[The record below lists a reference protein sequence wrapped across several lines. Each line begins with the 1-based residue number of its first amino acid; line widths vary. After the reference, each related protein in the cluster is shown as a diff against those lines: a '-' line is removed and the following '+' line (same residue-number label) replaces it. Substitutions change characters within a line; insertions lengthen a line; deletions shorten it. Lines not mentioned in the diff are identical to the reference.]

1 MILIKDL
8 PDFDLS
14 QTLECGQ
21 CFRWDREADG
31 SYTIVAF
38 SRVINLKQEGS
49 DLRIENATQQEVDH
63 IWRCYLDL
71 DRDYGHIKRTLSM
84 RDPVLS
90 EAIRYGQG
98 IRLLKQDEWETLIS
112 FIVSQNANI
121 PRIRK
126 CIDSLCRTYGK
137 PLAPFRDKQY
147 YAFPEPVVLSHY
159 GMMESTNKGDGIN
172 NCGPIQ
178 GGDEKRTRDQCRLGY
193 RARYI
198 SETAAQI
205 LADEGRL
212 LYKAKDSGATD
223 AERYLLSL
231 SGVGPKVARCTLL
244 FSMGFY
250 DQFPLDV
257 WMKRVMADLYGFNEK
272 DSAGMARFA
281 AENFGDLGGFAQQY
295 LFYYIR
301 NKLGKSRPEL
311 AIQ

>member
-14 QTLECGQ
+14 QTMECGQ

-38 SRVINLKQEGS
+38 SRVINLKQDGF
-49 DLRIENATQQEVDH
+49 DATQQEVDR
-63 IWRCYLDL
+63 IWRPFLDL
-71 DRDYGHIKRTLSM
+71 DRDYGAIKRTLSM
-84 RDPVLS
+84 KDPILS
-90 EAIRYGQG
+90 EAVQYGQG

-112 FIVSQNANI
+112 FIISQNANI

-137 PLAPFRDKQY
+137 PLTPFRDKQY
-147 YAFPEPVVLSHY
+147 YAFPEPAALSHY
-159 GMMESTNKGDGIN
+159 GMIESTNNGEAIN

-178 GGDEKRTRDQCRLGY
+178 SGEEKKIRDHCRLGY

-198 SETAAQI
+198 NETALQI
-205 LADEGRL
+205 LADEGKI
-212 LYKAKDSGATD
+212 LYAAKDRDAKE

-231 SGVGPKVARCTLL
+231 SGVGPKVASCTML

-257 WMKRVMADLYGFNEK
+257 WMKRVMAELYGFKEK
-272 DSAGMARFA
+272 DSAGMSSFA
-281 AENFGDLGGFAQQY
+281 AEKFAEIGGFAQQY